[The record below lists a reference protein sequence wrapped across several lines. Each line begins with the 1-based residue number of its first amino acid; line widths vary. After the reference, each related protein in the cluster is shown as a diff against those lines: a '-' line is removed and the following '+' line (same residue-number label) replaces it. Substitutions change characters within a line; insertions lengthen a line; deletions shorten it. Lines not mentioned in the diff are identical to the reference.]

1 MVESNQIQEISDR
14 LEIEDL
20 LVSYCTAIDTKKF
33 DDLNSVFT
41 PDAHID
47 YTSAGGVKGAFPEV
61 KQWLA
66 EVLAMFPMTQHSV
79 TNFAIKVEG
88 DRAISRCA
96 FYNPMGVPISEG
108 EEGLKLYFFGGYYND
123 TLIRTGDGWRISQRI
138 EESTWNDGRP
148 GQD

>member
-1 MVESNQIQEISDR
+1 MIDSNRIQEISDR

-20 LVSYCTAIDTKKF
+20 LVRYCTAIDTKRF
-33 DDLNSVFT
+33 DNLNSVFT

-61 KQWLA
+61 KKWLS
-66 EVLAMFPMTQHSV
+66 EVLSIFPMTQHSV
-79 TNFAIKVEG
+79 SNFSINIEEN
-88 DRAISRCA
+88 RATSRCI
-96 FYNPMGVPISEG
+96 FYNPMGVPDTE
-108 EEGLKLYFFGGYYND
+108 EKEGLKLYFFGGYYND
-123 TLIRTGDGWRISQRI
+123 ILIKTSDGWRISQRI